1 MLTDTQLERYAD
13 VLLWGLS
20 ISRSRRPR
28 KRDIIVIRYDM
39 PAVKLAEKL
48 QARLLAMG
56 RHPVLRTS
64 PTPAMEKQFYQLADT
79 SQLSFIPPGEET
91 LTKQLNGSIFLRAP
105 ESITHLSGID
115 PSRIGKAAVSRKR
128 LRDIQTKRDER
139 GDFSWTLCM
148 VPTRELAAHA
158 HLTLKEYTRQIAT
171 ACFLNHQ
178 NPVARWHEIHRQAG
192 FIKQWLNSLKIK
204 SLHIESKNMDLVIT
218 PGECRKW
225 VGISGHNIPSFEIFL
240 SPDWK
245 GTKGIY
251 YANQPS
257 YRDGNYVKGIRIEFQ
272 QGNAVKIHADQGEA
286 FVRKQLAMDRGA
298 NKIGEFSL
306 TDKRFSKIN
315 KFMAN
320 TLFDENYGGKFG
332 NCHIAFGSS
341 YSNTFDGD
349 PAKLTAAR
357 KARLGFNDSALHWDI
372 VNTEKKT
379 VTAHCATGK
388 KIIIYENG
396 RFSF

>member
-1 MLTDTQLERYAD
+1 MLTETQLDRYAD

-20 ISRSRRPR
+20 IARSGRTQ
-28 KRDIIVIRYDM
+28 KRDIIVIRYDT

-56 RHPVLRTS
+56 KHPVLRTA
-64 PTPAMEKQFYQLADT
+64 PTPAMEKQFYQLADK

-91 LTKQLNGSIFLRAP
+91 LMKHLNGSIFLRAP

-115 PSRIGKAAVSRKR
+115 PSKIGKAAISRKK

-148 VPTRELAAHA
+148 VPTKELATHA
-158 HLTLKEYTRQIAT
+158 NLSLKEYTRQIVT
-171 ACFLNHQ
+171 ACFLNHK
-178 NPVARWHEIHRQAG
+178 NPVIRWREIHRQAG
-192 FIKQWLNSLKIK
+192 SIKQWLNSLKIK
-204 SLHIESKNMDLVIT
+204 SLHIESKNIDLVIT

-245 GTKGIY
+245 GTKGTY
-251 YANQPS
+251 YADQPS
-257 YRDGNYVKGIRIEFQ
+257 YRDGNYVKGIKIEFQ
-272 QGNAVKIHADQGEA
+272 KGAAVKIKADKGDN
-286 FVRKQLAMDRGA
+286 FIRKQLTMDKGA

-315 KFMAN
+315 TFMAN

-332 NCHIAFGSS
+332 NCHIALGSS

-349 PAKLTAAR
+349 PAKLTTAC
-357 KARLGFNDSALHWDI
+357 KTKLGFNDSALHWDI

-379 VTAHCATGK
+379 VTAHCASGE
-388 KIIIYENG
+388 KIVIYENG
-396 RFSF
+396 QFAL